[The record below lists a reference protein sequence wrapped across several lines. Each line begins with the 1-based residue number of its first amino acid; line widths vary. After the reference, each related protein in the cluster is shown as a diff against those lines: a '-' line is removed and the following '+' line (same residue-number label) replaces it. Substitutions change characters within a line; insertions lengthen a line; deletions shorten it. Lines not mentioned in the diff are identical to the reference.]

1 MPSTL
6 GFYSQVV
13 LAALT
18 SFFPH
23 RPFPEFENFCN
34 SVVWCSGTKLVDI
47 HVVLAGWSLLQ
58 SILCGLVRQDVFNI
72 DEEEDVDDIFLVIQV
87 SSFVPRTILDAF

>member
-1 MPSTL
+1 M
-6 GFYSQVV
+6 
-13 LAALT
+13 
-18 SFFPH
+18 
-23 RPFPEFENFCN
+23 
-34 SVVWCSGTKLVDI
+34 
-47 HVVLAGWSLLQ
+47 LAGWSLLQ